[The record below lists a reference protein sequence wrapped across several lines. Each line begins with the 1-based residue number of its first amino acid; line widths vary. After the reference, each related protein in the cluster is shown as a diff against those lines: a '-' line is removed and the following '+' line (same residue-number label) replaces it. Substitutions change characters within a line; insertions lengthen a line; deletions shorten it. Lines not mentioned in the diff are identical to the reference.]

1 MADEEEACSASWEFQ
16 NITHN
21 TPRAVK
27 MEKFNMADN
36 VFG

>member
-1 MADEEEACSASWEFQ
+1 MADEEEACSASWEFK

-27 MEKFNMADN
+27 MGKIQH
-36 VFG
+36 G